1 MAIEYAKILGR
12 DISEGLSENEEV
24 FIKKTLKKLIEQEI
38 DMLEKE
44 KERYKKET
52 DIFEEKHSL
61 KSEDFIKKFDNGEM
75 GDDLD
80 FFEWYAF
87 MDSYNRVEK
96 RQRFLMENLKF
107 DYAMGQRTAS

>member
-12 DISEGLSENEEV
+12 YISEGLSENEEV
-24 FIKKTLKKLIEQEI
+24 FIKETLKKLIEQEI

-52 DIFEEKHSL
+52 DIFEEKYSL
-61 KSEDFIKKFDNGEM
+61 KSSDFAKKFDSGEM

-96 RQRFLMENLKF
+96 RQKVLMENL
-107 DYAMGQRTAS
+107 